1 MLHKE
6 TVEPTTL
13 ELLNNLMQVDELKEF
28 ALLCGTSLSLRW
40 GHRKSEDIDL
50 FSNINFNEELVIDA
64 LESYFSNC
72 VIDIKEKQTIRIFI
86 DDVKVEIIAPK
97 KKYLKPFEII
107 DSIRFFSVDD
117 TMAFKMNAIERR
129 GSKKDFY
136 DLYEALKYYELHTL
150 IYFYTQ
156 KFETS
161 NSMQL
166 LKSITYF
173 EDAENQPQPILFE
186 NIDWQDVKNTI
197 KIKFNHYI
205 NTQI

>member
-6 TVEPTTL
+6 TVEPATL
-13 ELLNNLMQVDELKEF
+13 ELLNNLMQIDELKEF
-28 ALLCGTSLSLRW
+28 ALLGGTSLSLRW

-50 FSNINFNEELVIDA
+50 FSNISFNEELVITA

-86 DDVKVEIIAPK
+86 NDVKVEIIAPK

-136 DLYEALKYYELHTL
+136 DLYEALKYYQLDAL
-150 IYFYTQ
+150 ISFYTQ

-186 NIDWQDVKNTI
+186 NIDWQDAKNTI
-197 KIKFNHYI
+197 KVKFNQYI
-205 NTQI
+205 NTKI